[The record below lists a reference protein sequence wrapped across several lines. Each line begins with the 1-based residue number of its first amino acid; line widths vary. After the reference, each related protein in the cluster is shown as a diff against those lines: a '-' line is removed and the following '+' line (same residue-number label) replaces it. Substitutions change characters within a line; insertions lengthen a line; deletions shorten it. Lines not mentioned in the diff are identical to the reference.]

1 LVGIYS
7 SEKQI
12 LDYVKTQMNRLFPD
26 KSVSTNNINDKKMDG
41 ITLKQILLNQHCT
54 LL

>member
-1 LVGIYS
+1 MTIEKNNWLEYS

-26 KSVSTNNINDKKMDG
+26 KSVSTNNTDDKKMDE
-41 ITLKQILLNQHCT
+41 ITLKQIL
-54 LL
+54 